1 MSRLGTQ
8 KSGSRLGKGCS
19 FILEQCT
26 ETWSFWFEGVVLFS
40 AESAGEGFQK
50 AMRHESKATGK
61 VADSELNSPACG
73 MNENRLVN
81 AVKRSAHF
89 PLFSQ
94 TSTSAEVTDYSF
106 SGGQSPLTKGK
117 IKGIIHRQGNTR
129 KVMTGKARLSFLP
142 VLMSMSRY
150 GFGCGP
156 NPNLKEIF
164 KLLQSQKL
172 KLLRT
177 VTHRPKLFCCALCIY
192 DSCQAC
198 QSLSGFLCVRS
209 QCTSVMNVC
218 IPRL

>member
-8 KSGSRLGKGCS
+8 KSSSRLANGCA

-26 ETWSFWFEGVVLFS
+26 ETWSFWFEGIVFS
-40 AESAGEGFQK
+40 AKCANEGFQK
-50 AMRHESKATGK
+50 AMRHESKETGK

-89 PLFSQ
+89 TLFSQ
-94 TSTSAEVTDYSF
+94 TSTSAECTDSSF
-106 SGGQSPLTKGK
+106 SECQSPLTKGK
-117 IKGIIHRQGNTR
+117 VKGIIHTQGNTR
-129 KVMTGKARLSFLP
+129 KAMTGKARLSFLP
-142 VLMSMSRY
+142 VLMSRSRY

-164 KLLQSQKL
+164 KKLQSQKL
-172 KLLRT
+172 KLLIT
-177 VTHRPKLFCCALCIY
+177 VTRRPELFGCALCIY

-218 IPRL
+218 IRKL

>member
-8 KSGSRLGKGCS
+8 KSGSRLAKGCS
-19 FILEQCT
+19 LFLEQCT

-40 AESAGEGFQK
+40 AEYAGEGFQK
-50 AMRHESKATGK
+50 AMSHESKATGK

-117 IKGIIHRQGNTR
+117 VKGIIDRQGNTR
-129 KVMTGKARLSFLP
+129 KVMTGKARCGMWGWIFALVFLWNTHMLRAQGKFRVVYHNFTFFSFL
-142 VLMSMSRY
+142 
-150 GFGCGP
+150 
-156 NPNLKEIF
+156 
-164 KLLQSQKL
+164 
-172 KLLRT
+172 LR
-177 VTHRPKLFCCALCIY
+177 V
-192 DSCQAC
+192 
-198 QSLSGFLCVRS
+198 
-209 QCTSVMNVC
+209 
-218 IPRL
+218 